1 MSGYSFNN
9 DLNNKNNSELE
20 KTARFVS
27 TFEWALALSGW
38 LWPRYADV
46 RGWVTLDYV
55 WSEVEGGGGGV
66 RCVGARRLDQN
77 DTLQTR
83 VRQLV
88 MSCSNNILSITKPKR
103 RAIHHV
109 IK

>member
-1 MSGYSFNN
+1 MT
-9 DLNNKNNSELE
+9 KTTTNSKKLH
-20 KTARFVS
+20 ALFQPY
-27 TFEWALALSGW
+27 EWALALNRW
-38 LWPRYADV
+38 PCPRYADV

-66 RCVGARRLDQN
+66 RCVGAMRLDQN